1 MKFSD
6 HRLKSIVES
15 YSTEFGEGFNDKDA
29 SGGMVKREQRKSL
42 IRTEFGQISAVQIS
56 DGPSTGPYH
65 LQFITLEP
73 NSLFLPVLLN
83 AGMVFYVRSGRG
95 RLSWTDEGDLKR
107 MSLKRGDVFRLQ
119 PGTVFFVESNLEL
132 NEREKLRI
140 YAMFSNTED
149 EAFEPSIGAY
159 TSISDLVLGFD
170 KKVLASAFK
179 VSEDVIEAIT
189 NATKPPAMIHALP
202 KTKTNIWQLEDRF
215 LEAFV
220 IGRRNPLQAAEG
232 NKNKKSFNIL
242 DAKPDFKNCNGWS
255 LTVDK
260 KDLKVL
266 KRTNIGIF
274 MVNLTKGSMM
284 GPHWNPMANE
294 IAVVLQGQGMV
305 RVVCP
310 STALKA
316 NCKDLNFRVEEGDV
330 FAVPRFHP
338 MAQMS
343 FNNDSFV
350 FMGFSTTTEKNYPQF
365 LAGKNSIL
373 HALNKQ
379 ILALSFNV
387 TKTTI
392 DQLLSPQRDSVILE
406 CTSCAEEAESAME
419 EDIEKEKEKE
429 KERKEEEEAK
439 KREEED
445 EKREEEEAKKREEE
459 KKRQEEEAKKREEE
473 EAAKRAEEEAK
484 KREEEKKRQEEEA
497 EKRAVDEDAKK
508 EEQAEAAAR
517 EREEEKRE
525 QEEARKREEAAQR
538 EQEEAMKQ
546 EEARKR
552 AEEEAARER
561 EEEKREQEEARERE
575 EAAQREQEQEEEAQ
589 REQAEEARKRA
600 EEEAAAREREEEKR
614 EQEEARKREEAAQ
627 REQEE
632 AMKQEE
638 ARERAEEEAAREREE
653 EKREQEEARE
663 REEAAQRE
671 QEQEEEAQR
680 EQAEEARKRAEEE
693 AAVRE
698 REEEMREQEEAR
710 DREEAAQREQE
721 QEEEAQREQAEE
733 ARKRAEEKKREEGGG
748 GKSEEEE
755 AAARKREEEKNVF
768 EPPFNPS
775 YSASRA

>member
-1 MKFSD
+1 MLKTFTTLPFFLFFLLFFSLCLLLL
-6 HRLKSIVES
+6 HA
-15 YSTEFGEGFNDKDA
+15 EGFTDKDVA
-29 SGGMVKREQRKSL
+29 GGSVGYMVKREQRKSL

-56 DGPSTGPYH
+56 DGPSTGHYY

-73 NSLFLPVLLN
+73 NSLFLPVLLQ
-83 AGMVFYVRSGRG
+83 AGMVFYVRSGSG

-107 MSLKRGDVFRLQ
+107 MRLKRGDVFRLQ

-132 NEREKLRI
+132 IEREKLRI
-140 YAMFSNTED
+140 YAMFSNTEE

-202 KTKTNIWQLEDRF
+202 KKKTNLWQLEDRF
-215 LEAFV
+215 LKAFV
-220 IGRRNPLQAAEG
+220 ISRGSPLQAER
-232 NKNKKSFNIL
+232 NDNKKSFNIL

-266 KRTNIGIF
+266 KHTNLGIF

-294 IAVVLQGQGMV
+294 IAVVIQGQGMV

-310 STALKA
+310 STTEQS
-316 NCKDLNFRVEEGDV
+316 NCKDLKFRVEEGDI

-365 LAGKNSIL
+365 LAGKNSVL

-379 ILALSFNV
+379 IFALSFNV
-387 TKTTI
+387 TKATV

-406 CTSCAEEAESAME
+406 CTSCAEEE
-419 EDIEKEKEKE
+419 ELTMKEEIEKEKEKE
-429 KERKEEEEAK
+429 KEEEEAK
-439 KREEED
+439 KREEE
-445 EKREEEEAKKREEE
+445 EEE
-459 KKRQEEEAKKREEE
+459 KRQEEEAKKREEE
-473 EAAKRAEEEAK
+473 KERQEEEAK
-484 KREEEKKRQEEEA
+484 KREEEEE
-497 EKRAVDEDAKK
+497 AKK
-508 EEQAEAAAR
+508 EAQEAAAAAK
-517 EREEEKRE
+517 EREEERRE

-538 EQEEAMKQ
+538 EQEEEAMRQ

-552 AEEEAARER
+552 AEEKKREEEAARER
-561 EEEKREQEEARERE
+561 EEEKREQEEA
-575 EAAQREQEQEEEAQ
+575 AQREQEQEEAQREQEQEEAAQ

-600 EEEAAAREREEEKR
+600 EEKEREEGGEGGGGQGKEKEAIKREKEAATSRKREEEKS
-614 EQEEARKREEAAQ
+614 EQEAAQKREEAAQ

-638 ARERAEEEAAREREE
+638 QRER
-653 EKREQEEARE
+653 
-663 REEAAQRE
+663 
-671 QEQEEEAQR
+671 
-680 EQAEEARKRAEEE
+680 
-693 AAVRE
+693 
-698 REEEMREQEEAR
+698 
-710 DREEAAQREQE
+710 
-721 QEEEAQREQAEE
+721 
-733 ARKRAEEKKREEGGG
+733 EGGG
-748 GKSEEEE
+748 GEQ
-755 AAARKREEEKNVF
+755 RQRQ
-768 EPPFNPS
+768 P
-775 YSASRA
+775 Y